1 MMVMAILEFR
11 KMIWNSRDDILAGLD
26 LGTQNTKLV
35 VAEIREDGQLNLI
48 GHSKVDS
55 MGIRKGEVHHHEDVV
70 DTIHRAVLEAE
81 KSVDGLEINQLEISL
96 TGRNIGSFNNTGSI
110 PIVSDDREITHADV
124 EDVMANAKMASLP
137 QGHAAIHTIRQL
149 FKVDDRDGVLDP
161 VGLLGGRL
169 EVGVHIIHG
178 MDTGLQNAIRCVF
191 AEEIEMGHAVF
202 SGLASALTNLAPQN
216 KQQGAILLDIG
227 AGTTEFVV
235 FAKGMIRCTGVVP
248 IGGNNVTNDLSIALK
263 IPFHRAEQLK
273 VERVNLTPGAVKP
286 VDSVVL
292 KTGEFGLQEKS
303 FALGDIQTVARARFE
318 EIFRLVLARVED
330 QKLTDY
336 IGSGVFITGGASR
349 TLGLSHLAEGIFGM
363 PVTIPNAHGVDGAQD
378 PQQQPEFSTA
388 IGLVKYA
395 HKTRA
400 EFSRKR
406 PRGLLGR
413 FFGK

>member
-1 MMVMAILEFR
+1 
-11 KMIWNSRDDILAGLD
+11 MIWNSRDDILVGLD
-26 LGTQNTKLV
+26 LGTQNTKMV
-35 VAEIREDGQLNLI
+35 VAEIREDGLLNLI
-48 GHSKVDS
+48 GSSKVDTL
-55 MGIRKGEVHHHEDVV
+55 GIRKGEVHHHEDVI
-70 DTIHRAVLEAE
+70 DSIHRAVLEAE
-81 KSVDGLEINQLEISL
+81 KTVDGLEINKLEMSL

-110 PIVSDDREITHADV
+110 PIVSEDREITHADV
-124 EDVMANAKMASLP
+124 DDVIANAKVASLP
-137 QGHAAIHTIRQL
+137 QGHSAIHTIRQL

-178 MDTGLQNAIRCVF
+178 MNTGLQNAIRCVL
-191 AEEIEMGHAVF
+191 AEEIEVGHTVF
-202 SGLASALTNLAPQN
+202 SGLASALANLAPQN
-216 KQQGAILLDIG
+216 KQQGAILMDIG

-235 FAKGMIRCTGVVP
+235 YAKGTIRCTGVVP

-263 IPFHRAEQLK
+263 IPFHRAEKLK
-273 VERVNLTPGAVKP
+273 IEQVNLTPGAVKP
-286 VDSVVL
+286 VDTVVL

-318 EIFRLVLARVED
+318 EIFRLVQARVEE

-349 TLGLSHLAEGIFGM
+349 TPGLNHLAESIFEM
-363 PVTIPNAHGVDGAQD
+363 PVSIPNARGVDGAQD
-378 PQQQPEFSTA
+378 PQLQPEFSTA

-395 HKTRA
+395 YQTRA
-400 EFSRKR
+400 EFSGKR

-413 FFGK
+413 IFGK